1 MCILPG
7 SGFTTPFPPRMAS
20 PLFHKLLLCNGLS
33 CLWHC
38 LPNDPTAWLTHI
50 LRICLS
56 PGECIKTVSIQI
68 RLFVWINSRMHCS
81 LFAFGCVL
89 VALRLEHR
97 QRVGFPFYLP
107 SYIDDSWWFP
117 FVYPLLFESGNI
129 HISYGCFP
137 FDYYPF
143 WFGSC
148 IPFVPL
154 PLPKTTWSC
163 PSTYI
168 YSGTW
173 QNIPKPCQSLPTILR
188 GRLCASEHH

>member
-1 MCILPG
+1 MGCPVFDTACPTIPQLDSPKS
-7 SGFTTPFPPRMAS
+7 SGFVCHLENVSSMYQTKLDWCFNQFQDA
-20 PLFHKLLLCNGLS
+20 LF
-33 CLWHC
+33 
-38 LPNDPTAWLTHI
+38 
-50 LRICLS
+50 
-56 PGECIKTVSIQI
+56 
-68 RLFVWINSRMHCS
+68 CS
-81 LFAFGCVL
+81 LSAFGCVL

-143 WFGSC
+143 RFGSC

-173 QNIPKPCQSLPTILR
+173 QTIPKPCQSLPTILR
-188 GRLCASEHH
+188 SVYVHLNTIKVPSCNYKWRN